1 MNEENRTG
9 RLVIVLHCHLPYV
22 LGEGIWP
29 HGESWLFEAA
39 AETYLP
45 LLMACDR
52 LAEEGIRP
60 GFTIEISPVLGEQLD
75 DPRFR
80 DGFPGFLDTLRDAAS
95 LDARTFGGEGRQE
108 MVGLARAWEEH
119 FGWLAQGFADR
130 DGDLLGGFARLAEA
144 GQVELATSARTH
156 GLLPMLGSPERVWR
170 QVAGGAA
177 WFEARFGRRP
187 RGIWMPECAYRPGGS
202 WDPVASGPEPEQHR
216 PGNEEFL
223 EEAGFGW
230 TVVDTHLVAGG
241 DPLGSYP
248 AREARLGEQRS
259 PYRLYAIG
267 RSSVVAFP
275 RDPATTLQVW
285 SGEWGYPG
293 NPWYLEFHKKHSQG
307 GLRYWRVSDPETP
320 LEEKRVYEPDRVE
333 AVIGEQADH
342 FAELVVGV
350 MAGAREAGIDSPVV
364 TAPYDAELFGHWW
377 AEGVRWLEEA
387 RRALHSRGVN
397 VRTADEAARE
407 VGPADQLALPA
418 GSWGDGG
425 DFRVWD
431 NEQTGWI
438 WQEIYRAER
447 LLERTWDELPEDP
460 PAELEAV
467 VRQLERSVLLIES
480 SDWPFL
486 ITTQGAPDYAA
497 ERVRRHS
504 EAATRLSLIARQ
516 LSAGERVPEE
526 LAGLVEDLESREPLW
541 VATERRPGPPAPTH
555 R

>member
-1 MNEENRTG
+1 MSEG
-9 RLVIVLHCHLPYV
+9 RLVVILHCHLPYV
-22 LGEGIWP
+22 LGEGTWP
-29 HGESWLFEAA
+29 HGESWLYEAA

-80 DGFPGFLDTLRDAAS
+80 EGFAGYLDTLRDAAS
-95 LDARTFGGEGRQE
+95 LDARTFAGQGRQE
-108 MVGLARAWEEH
+108 LVGLAGAWEDH
-119 FGWLAQGFADR
+119 FASLTQDFVDRQGDI
-130 DGDLLGGFARLAEA
+130 LGGFARLADA
-144 GQVELATSARTH
+144 AQIELATCGRTH
-156 GLLPMLGSPERVWR
+156 GLLPMLGSTERVWR
-170 QVAGGAA
+170 QVADGAA
-177 WFEARFGRRP
+177 WFEDRFGRRA
-187 RGIWMPECAYRPGGS
+187 RGIWMPECAYRPAGP
-202 WDPVASGPEPEQHR
+202 WNPVAPGVEPEQHR

-223 EEAGFGW
+223 EEAGFRW

-307 GLRYWRVSDPETP
+307 GLRYWRVSDPGTP
-320 LEEKRVYEPDRVE
+320 LEEKRVYEPDRIPE
-333 AVIGEQADH
+333 VIGEQARH
-342 FAELVVGV
+342 FAELVAGV
-350 MAGAREAGIDSPVV
+350 MSGARGAGIDSPVV

-377 AEGVRWLEEA
+377 AEGVRWLEAA
-387 RRALHSRGVN
+387 RRELHQKRVN
-397 VRTADEAARE
+397 VATADEAARQL
-407 VGPADQLALPA
+407 GPMEQLALPA

-431 NEQTGWI
+431 NEKTGWI

-447 LLERTWDELPEDP
+447 LLERAMDELPEDA
-460 PAELEAV
+460 PAQLQAV

-486 ITTQGAPDYAA
+486 ITTQGATDYAA
-497 ERVRRHS
+497 GRVRLHG
-504 EAATRLSLIARQ
+504 EAATRLSLLARQ
-516 LSAGERVPEE
+516 LNAGEPVPEE
-526 LAGLVEDLESREPLW
+526 LSGVVEDLQRREPLW
-541 VATERRPGPPAPTH
+541 TAMARPPGPPAPTP